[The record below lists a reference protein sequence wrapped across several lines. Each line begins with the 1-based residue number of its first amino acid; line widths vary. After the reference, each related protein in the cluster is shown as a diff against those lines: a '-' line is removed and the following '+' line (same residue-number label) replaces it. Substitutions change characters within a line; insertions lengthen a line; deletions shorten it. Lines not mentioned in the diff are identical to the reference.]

1 MIQALHVM
9 VNRLAVPVAALA
21 LLVLIGRES
30 ARLLGEYALV
40 MSFYYIMQTLPL
52 LGLTGFVLRE
62 VARRPD
68 AARAWFTTI
77 GLLAVAACAA
87 IGLMAEAV
95 LALVGYDPAL
105 AGAIRIVAASIVP
118 GILVFL
124 AELILIGLGRAGA
137 VGWMAVAENAARLL
151 ASAWVLQVGGGIEAL
166 IWVLFAGRMAA
177 FLIYLG
183 LLVRLGLPPAGRVP
197 DPAILRAT
205 WAVLPAFLSAGTLT
219 VIAARADFIAL
230 SVAAP
235 IEQVGYYGIA
245 YRAFEI
251 GMLAAAAVQTSL
263 FPGLARAW
271 PQRGDGPCAAFAAQA
286 QRAAFAAQARRILSL
301 LLGVALC
308 AALIG
313 AGWAP
318 VAIGWVFPLE
328 YPHPNLAAQLF
339 CLLLVPGLVDQF
351 LGGLL
356 TAADRQAR
364 DARALAWGAVALLA
378 GLVVLVPPL
387 HLTGAWLAMLLGVSV
402 QGAIR
407 LGAVHALIGPLIPAR
422 EARRWLAAV
431 LPVAGLAV
439 AGLAVAGLA
448 GLAATAGELA
458 GALWLT
464 LLGGVVLPAAL
475 LLGGAVP
482 AATLRGLLRREKP
495 VDSRCAS

>member
-1 MIQALHVM
+1 MKQALHVM
-9 VNRLAVPVAALA
+9 VNRLAVPVFALV

-68 AARAWFTTI
+68 AARAWFATI
-77 GLLAVAACAA
+77 GLLAVAACCA

-95 LALVGYDPAL
+95 LALVGYDAAL

-137 VGWMAVAENAARLL
+137 VGWMSVAENVTRLL
-151 ASAWVLQVGGGIEAL
+151 ASAWVLEAGGGIEAL

-177 FLIYLG
+177 FLVYLG
-183 LLVRLGLPPAGRVP
+183 VLARLGLPPAGRVP

-245 YRAFEI
+245 YRAYEI

-271 PQRGDGPCAAFAAQA
+271 QGP
-286 QRAAFAAQARRILSL
+286 RAAFAAQARRILAL
-301 LLGVALC
+301 LLGLALC
-308 AALIG
+308 AALVG

-328 YPHPNLAAQLF
+328 YPHSNLAAQLF

-356 TAADRQAR
+356 TASDRQAR
-364 DARALAWGAVALLA
+364 DAKALAWGAAALVA

-387 HLTGAWLAMLLGVSV
+387 HLLGAWLAMLLGVLV
-402 QGAIR
+402 QGAVR
-407 LGAVHALIGPLIPAR
+407 LGAVQGLIGPLIPAR
-422 EARRWLAAV
+422 QAWRWLGAV
-431 LPVAGLAV
+431 LPVAGLA
-439 AGLAVAGLA
+439 A
-448 GLAATAGELA
+448 LAAQAGEGA

-464 LLGGVVLPAAL
+464 LLGGLVLPVAL
-475 LLGGAVP
+475 LAAGAVP
-482 AATLRGLLRREKP
+482 AAALRGVLRREKAM
-495 VDSRCAS
+495 DSRCAS